1 MIRQFRPTNA
11 VAPKSLILCLL
22 RRAGNGAMEAK
33 GMSQAQL
40 SRETTVPKSTI
51 SEILAGKKPLSRRMI
66 GKFADYFGVEAS
78 VLAANC

>member
-1 MIRQFRPTNA
+1 
-11 VAPKSLILCLL
+11 
-22 RRAGNGAMEAK
+22 MEAK

-40 SRETTVPKSTI
+40 SRETTVPESTI